1 MLGPHC
7 GRGGQEVNSSVVT
20 NSQALSCDIVIP
32 GIIMLS
38 GVTENERSMGLR
50 KASQYLEKAPTP
62 V

>member
-32 GIIMLS
+32 GIVMLS
-38 GVTENERSMGLR
+38 GVTVNDRSMGLP
-50 KASQYLEKAPTP
+50 KALQCLDKAPRP

>member
-32 GIIMLS
+32 EIIMLS
-38 GVTENERSMGLR
+38 GVTVSNTSTGQ
-50 KASQYLEKAPTP
+50 QYRA
-62 V
+62 VNV